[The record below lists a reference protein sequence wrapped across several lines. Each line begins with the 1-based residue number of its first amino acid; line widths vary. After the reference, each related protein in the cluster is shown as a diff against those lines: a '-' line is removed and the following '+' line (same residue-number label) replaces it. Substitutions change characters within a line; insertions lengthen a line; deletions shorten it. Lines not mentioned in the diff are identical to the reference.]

1 MNRKYLSRSVFRI
14 LKRSDLI
21 WSLNYHHF
29 LRKELRDN
37 LSKMKLQKMK
47 SRAEVKKEVRE
58 CRKYWKC
65 YARDYYLYYELYDK
79 KISIDKILEYVPP
92 YFFANHHQEY
102 YQKGL
107 DIVRLSD
114 KLEQYRLLKS
124 RSVRTPEV
132 VCFIH
137 DGKVCS
143 DDSRSMNLCDLS
155 DYQKR
160 QKIFVKPAGSMGG
173 HGIMVMNSFNELQS
187 RLSELNRSVK
197 YIVQRGIVQ
206 REDFSRINPSCVNT
220 LRVIVHE
227 DSEKKRMLMKIC
239 ILRMGRNNAL
249 VDNSAQGGLSIAI
262 DVNNGGFAD
271 YATSEHGGGIY
282 EFHPD
287 TDFKFK
293 GNKIEGWESIKD
305 QIEDFASK
313 VVDFR
318 DIALDVAVL
327 DDGVSIIEY
336 NFGYGIDHIQKTIG
350 GIAKVLD
357 VKPLNRKYSIN

>member
-29 LRKELRDN
+29 LRKELCDN

-137 DGKVCS
+137 DGKVYS

-197 YIVQRGIVQ
+197 YIIQRGIVQ

-227 DSEKKRMLMKIC
+227 DSEKKSMLMKIC

-313 VVDFR
+313 LVDFR

>member
-1 MNRKYLSRSVFRI
+1 MNRKYLRRSVFRI
-14 LKRSDLI
+14 LKRCDLI
-21 WSLNYHHF
+21 WSLNYHYF
-29 LRKELRDN
+29 LREELCEN
-37 LSKMKLQKMK
+37 LSKMKLQKVK
-47 SRAEVKKEVRE
+47 SRAEVRKEVRE

-79 KISIDKILEYVPP
+79 EISIDKILEYVPP
-92 YFFANHHQEY
+92 FFFANYHQEY

-107 DIVRLSD
+107 DIVKLSD

-124 RSVRTPEV
+124 RCVRTPEV
-132 VCFIH
+132 VCIIH
-137 DGKVCS
+137 DGKVYS
-143 DDSRSMNLCDLS
+143 DDSILINLCDLS
-155 DYQKR
+155 DYQKQ

-173 HGIMVMNSFNELQS
+173 HGIMMMSSFNELQN

-197 YIVQRGIVQ
+197 YIVQRGLVQ
-206 REDFSRINPSCVNT
+206 REDFSKLNPSCVNT

-239 ILRMGRNNAL
+239 ILRMGRNNSF

-262 DVNNGGFAD
+262 DVNDGSFAD
-271 YATSEHGGGIY
+271 YATTEHGGGIY

-287 TDFKFK
+287 TNFMFK
-293 GNKIEGWESIKD
+293 GNKIEGWQSIKG

-313 VVDFR
+313 LVDFR
-318 DIALDVAVL
+318 DVALDVAVL
-327 DDGVSIIEY
+327 DDGVSIVEY

-350 GIAKVLD
+350 GIATILN
-357 VKPLNRKYSIN
+357 VKPWHRKRY